1 MVPASIARH
10 ECKFRVHV
18 DVLPRIID
26 ALMVYCEADRHATT
40 GPDGLYTI
48 DSLYFDT
55 DRFDLFWLTEE
66 GAAIRSKIRVR
77 SYVSP
82 AGRSEKVKL
91 EVKFRRNAIVTKTS
105 ASVPERDWARLVRSP
120 ADAPRMRDAEEQ
132 DAFDKFAMEVVRYHA
147 VPKVM
152 VRYQRAAF
160 FSRLDDYVRIT
171 FDRRIQSQ
179 AVYDYAFL
187 THPGRWQAIDD
198 AAAHGGLSHVI
209 MEIKFKQ
216 VPPPWVVSLVR
227 HFDLHQNSFSKYGN
241 AVRRQLLESPPPD
254 DRRLVR
260 PRAGWITAADFLSG
274 TRRGVGLQ
282 RVSRSGYELAR

>member
-10 ECKFRVHV
+10 ECKFRVRL
-18 DVLPRIID
+18 DLLPRIVD
-26 ALMVYCEADRHATT
+26 ALGVYCEADRHATT

-55 DRFDLFWLTEE
+55 DDFHLFWLTEE

-105 ASVPERDWARLVRSP
+105 ASVPDADWARLVRFP
-120 ADAPRMRDAEEQ
+120 ASAPRMRNPEEQ
-132 DAFDKFAMEVVRYHA
+132 DAFDKFAMEVVRYQA
-147 VPKVM
+147 VPKVL

-171 FDRRIQSQ
+171 FDRRIQAQ
-179 AVYDYAFL
+179 PVLDYAFA
-187 THPGRWQAIDD
+187 TDPRRWQAIDD
-198 AAAHGGLSHVI
+198 AAAHGGASHVI

-216 VPPPWVVSLVR
+216 SPPPWVVHLVR
-227 HFDLHQNSFSKYGN
+227 RFDLHQNSFSKYGN
-241 AVRRQLLESPPPD
+241 AVRRQLLEDPVFD
-254 DRRLVR
+254 DRRQCA
-260 PRAGWITAADFLSG
+260 PRTGWIPAQAWLAQTG
-274 TRRGVGLQ
+274 REG
-282 RVSRSGYELAR
+282 SR

>member
-1 MVPASIARH
+1 MVPAAIARH
-10 ECKFRVHV
+10 ECKFRVRV

-55 DRFDLFWLTEE
+55 DDYQLFWLTEE

-77 SYVSP
+77 SYLSP

-105 ASVPERDWARLVRSP
+105 ASVPQTHWAQWTRFP
-120 ADAPRMRDAEEQ
+120 GEAPRMRDAEEQ
-132 DAFDKFAMEVVRYHA
+132 DAFDKFAMEVVRYRA

-160 FSRLDDYVRIT
+160 FGRLDDYVRIT
-171 FDRRIQSQ
+171 FDRRIQAQ
-179 AVYDYAFL
+179 EVFDYDFN
-187 THPGRWQAIDD
+187 TDPERWQAIDD
-198 AAAHGGLSHVI
+198 AAAHGGASHVI
-209 MEIKFKQ
+209 MEIKFKHS
-216 VPPPWVVSLVR
+216 PPPWVVALVR
-227 HFDLHQNSFSKYGN
+227 RFDLHQNSFSKYGN
-241 AVRRQLLESPPPD
+241 AVRRKLLEDVHPGE
-254 DRRLVR
+254 RRVIA
-260 PRAGWITAADFLSG
+260 PRGGWIPAADFLAG
-274 TRRGVGLQ
+274 A
-282 RVSRSGYELAR
+282 Y